1 MEILVSG
8 ITQEMKKIYLC
19 LSSCLTWDAK
29 NLLSMYPIQLHILYI
44 FILLYIVIN
53 VNCQTDEINH
63 GGIYTDIVF
72 CSTGRQKTHV
82 T

>member
-1 MEILVSG
+1 
-8 ITQEMKKIYLC
+8 MKIIYLC
-19 LSSCLTWDAK
+19 LSSCLTLDAK

-53 VNCQTDEINH
+53 VNCQTDEINR
-63 GGIYTDIVF
+63 GGIYADTVF
-72 CSTGRQKTHV
+72 CFSGRQKTHV